1 MTDNELR
8 ELVAKTALS
17 VQTFSEER
25 SKTEQLI
32 RQLSEEQ
39 LKTDE
44 QLKRTDEQLRQTDE
58 QLKQT
63 DEQLRRLSKKT
74 ETSIDR
80 LSEEIRTLSKE
91 TDKKIKEVSKQI
103 GGLGNKFGSFT
114 EGLALPSMEKILS
127 KHFKMDYIF
136 PRAKSKLLEE
146 ELEIDVLAYS
156 NGKTNEVYV
165 VEVKSH
171 LTMRELEQTL
181 RTLNKF
187 PQAFPEHA
195 NKTLYGMIVAVDAS
209 SEMKQRVLKEG
220 LYFATIHDDH
230 FQLKT
235 PSHFV
240 PKKFNVL

>member
-8 ELVAKTALS
+8 ELVAKTALT
-17 VQTFSEER
+17 VQKLSE
-25 SKTEQLI
+25 KTEA
-32 RQLSEEQ
+32 
-39 LKTDE
+39 
-44 QLKRTDEQLRQTDE
+44 
-58 QLKQT
+58 
-63 DEQLRRLSKKT
+63 
-74 ETSIDR
+74 SIDR
-80 LSEEIRTLSKE
+80 LSEEIRRLSKE

-156 NGKTNEVYV
+156 NGKRNEVCI

-181 RTLNKF
+181 KTLNKF

-195 NKTLYGMIVAVDAS
+195 NKTLYGIIAAVDAS

-240 PKKFNVL
+240 PKKFNL

>member
-17 VQTFSEER
+17 VQA
-25 SKTEQLI
+25 
-32 RQLSEEQ
+32 LSEKQ
-39 LKTDE
+39 IKTDE
-44 QLKRTDEQLRQTDE
+44 QLKR
-58 QLKQT
+58 
-63 DEQLRRLSKKT
+63 LSKET

-136 PRAKSKLLEE
+136 PRAKSKFLEE

-181 RTLNKF
+181 KILKRF
-187 PQAFPEHA
+187 PHAFPEHA

-240 PKKFNVL
+240 PKKFNL